1 MHRIIIKK
9 LLTLKLIEMKNFYY
23 YLIGF
28 ALLTVLGIYS
38 CSREK
43 LIDYAD
49 YKSSE
54 VIEKGFSKISINFIT
69 GFSDD
74 KIQISGKAKQ
84 TMATNYSNYY
94 YGVIVLD
101 AKTKLKKINN
111 LERGRLSILKQNND
125 YSIKYKDNLQIVSL
139 RIPYSSDNFIVETDK
154 L

>member
-1 MHRIIIKK
+1 MHRFIIKK

-38 CSREK
+38 CDREK

-69 GFSDD
+69 AEGLR
-74 KIQISGKAKQ
+74 
-84 TMATNYSNYY
+84 
-94 YGVIVLD
+94 VIVLD

>member
-38 CSREK
+38 CDREK

-69 GFSDD
+69 AEGLR
-74 KIQISGKAKQ
+74 
-84 TMATNYSNYY
+84 
-94 YGVIVLD
+94 VIVLD

>member
-1 MHRIIIKK
+1 
-9 LLTLKLIEMKNFYY
+9 MKNFYY
-23 YLIGF
+23 YLFGF

-69 GFSDD
+69 AEGLPY
-74 KIQISGKAKQ
+74 KAKRFIIS
-84 TMATNYSNYY
+84 NGKFYKEYSN
-94 YGVIVLD
+94 I
-101 AKTKLKKINN
+101 T
-111 LERGRLSILKQNND
+111 
-125 YSIKYKDNLQIVSL
+125 SIKNEIVPNNCSYKDNLQIVSL

>member
-1 MHRIIIKK
+1 
-9 LLTLKLIEMKNFYY
+9 MKNFYY
-23 YLIGF
+23 YLFGF

-69 GFSDD
+69 AEGLR
-74 KIQISGKAKQ
+74 
-84 TMATNYSNYY
+84 
-94 YGVIVLD
+94 VIVLD

>member
-38 CSREK
+38 CDREK

-69 GFSDD
+69 AEGLR
-74 KIQISGKAKQ
+74 
-84 TMATNYSNYY
+84 
-94 YGVIVLD
+94 VIVLD

-125 YSIKYKDNLQIVSL
+125 YSIKYKDGLQIVSL